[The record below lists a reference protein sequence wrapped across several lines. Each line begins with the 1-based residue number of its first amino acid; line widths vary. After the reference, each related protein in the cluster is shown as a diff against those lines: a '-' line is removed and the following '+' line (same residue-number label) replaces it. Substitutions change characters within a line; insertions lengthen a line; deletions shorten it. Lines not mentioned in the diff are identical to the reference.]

1 MRNNVVE
8 MTVLSAAINSPVIQF
23 PGRQFPGVLVQGDS
37 PKSMADLTTEIDER
51 LRAGDLGEARLAAEE
66 LRGLLGS
73 YISVYEQTLKTHGIA
88 LPYPCAG

>member
-37 PKSMADLTTEIDER
+37 LESMADLATE
-51 LRAGDLGEARLAAEE
+51 
-66 LRGLLGS
+66 S
-73 YISVYEQTLKTHGIA
+73 TSV
-88 LPYPCAG
+88 